1 VDPSPDAF
9 RAALRNALDLDPDAP
24 ALPALAD
31 RDTRTVLLL
40 DTVESIEALGE
51 WLRTQFLP
59 DLPDNVIVMSIRG

>member
-1 VDPSPDAF
+1 MDPSPDAF
-9 RAALRNALDLDPDAP
+9 RAALRTALDLDADDP
-24 ALPALAD
+24 ALPALAE